1 VIYTTFPARDRNE
14 LWVPDIEG
22 GNKVK
27 IATGVSLGT
36 GRWAP
41 DNFHLSFQVYGTSAG
56 AKAYI
61 VGADGG
67 GLRQVPHTG
76 DIIWNSVWS
85 PDQKAIYVSGQEK
98 GSPIPTVWKWS
109 VDGSNLE
116 KFTDNCDAVSDIDP
130 GGQYL
135 VGVVWLGEKTGI
147 YEVSTSGWK
156 CTRCFRVW

>member
-1 VIYTTFPARDRNE
+1 MEPAQG
-14 LWVPDIEG
+14 PKPTSSG
-22 GNKVK
+22 P
-27 IATGVSLGT
+27 TGAVFVRS
-36 GRWAP
+36 
-41 DNFHLSFQVYGTSAG
+41 H
-56 AKAYI
+56 
-61 VGADGG
+61 
-67 GLRQVPHTG
+67 HTG

-135 VGVVWLGEKTGI
+135 IGVVWLGEKTGI
-147 YEVSTSGWK
+147 YEVSTSGRK